1 MPKAIPHRGPFRTI
15 SAVAGGA
22 LLAAAIL
29 ALALGATRDW
39 LPLLD
44 LFNIDRWLVLAAG
57 ATGLALLAA
66 AAVPGRDIGIGAV
79 LLGLAML
86 TLPPLRS
93 PPTVASGCT
102 APLRIVQWNLRYANS
117 GQARAAAWL
126 RGTGADLLLLQEARA
141 GAGSVRA
148 LLADD
153 YPYRLACL
161 ARGGCSTV
169 ILARRRPD
177 RLLPLARGD
186 AENRRALSAARM
198 DFGRASV
205 VSLHLSR
212 PWPPGYQLR
221 EIALLEAS
229 LGDVDPLW
237 LIIGGDFNSGPAMAP
252 LRRLGDAHGLAA
264 VDAGAPSWPAPRAL
278 LRIDHLLV
286 GRGWRVAAARRE
298 PALGSDHQPQVVT
311 LCPAAGVDPTRYRG

>member
-1 MPKAIPHRGPFRTI
+1 MPKAIPHRGLFRTL
-15 SAVAGGA
+15 SAVVGGG
-22 LLAAAIL
+22 LTAAALL
-29 ALALGATRDW
+29 ALALGAARD
-39 LPLLD
+39 LVPLLD
-44 LFNIDRWLVLAAG
+44 LLNIDRWLVLAAG

-66 AAVPGRDIGIGAV
+66 AAVPGRDIAIGAV

-86 TLPPLRS
+86 ALSRLPGA
-93 PPTVASGCT
+93 PTAATGCAT
-102 APLRIVQWNLRYANS
+102 PLRIVQWNLRYANA

-126 RGTGADLLLLQEARA
+126 RGTDADLLLLQEARG
-141 GAGSVRA
+141 GAGGVRA
-148 LLADD
+148 LLAAD

-177 RLLPLARGD
+177 RLQPLARGD

-198 DFGRASV
+198 DFGHAAI

-212 PWPPGYQLR
+212 PWPPGHQLR
-221 EIALLEAS
+221 EIGLLEAR
-229 LGDVDPLW
+229 LGDVDPRW

-252 LRRLGDAHGLAA
+252 LRRLGDLYDLAL
-264 VDAGAPSWPAPRAL
+264 VDPGAPSWPAPNAM

-286 GRGWRVAAARRE
+286 GSGWRVVSARRVA
-298 PALGSDHQPQVVT
+298 ALGSDHHPQLVT
-311 LCPAAGVDPTRYRG
+311 LCPAGGLSPIAAAR